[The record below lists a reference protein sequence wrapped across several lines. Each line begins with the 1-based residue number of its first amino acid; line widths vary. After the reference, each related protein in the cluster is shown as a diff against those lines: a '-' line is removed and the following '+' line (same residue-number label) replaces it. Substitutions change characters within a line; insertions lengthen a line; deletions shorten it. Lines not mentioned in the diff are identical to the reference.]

1 MPMPTLLQTTWY
13 GGHRKYGLAISMEK
27 NDMQVA
33 VCQVVGIT
41 FYSISVPLGLENKR
55 HLWP

>member
-1 MPMPTLLQTTWY
+1 MPTLLQTTWY

-41 FYSISVPLGLENKR
+41 FCLISVPLGLENKR